1 MIDTHAHLDD
11 KAFDTDREEVLAQC
25 VSAGVTQ
32 IIDAASSPE
41 SLDQVLDLA
50 EEHACIYAAVGIHP
64 EYAGFISKAKE
75 TCETYTQTHAEGVS
89 LSLATEQAK
98 NRLFHIVSHLADNK
112 KIVAIGEIGLDYH
125 YEDGP
130 AHDIQQEL
138 FIAQIEIARLSGLPI
153 EVHSRD
159 ACRDTLRIL
168 RETDAGARGCDM
180 HCYSYSVESARE
192 YLELG
197 CYLGIG
203 GVSTFSNARK
213 LKEVIA
219 YTPLDRLL
227 LETDCPYLAP
237 VPYRG
242 KRNAPFMLP
251 HVVNAIAEIKGISPE
266 RVIEETTANARRLF
280 PRLCQEAT

>member
-1 MIDTHAHLDD
+1 MQEFFYEVLMIDTHAHLDD
-11 KAFDTDREEVLAQC
+11 QAFDTDREEVIASCL
-25 VSAGVTQ
+25 SAGVTH

-41 SLDQVLDLA
+41 SLNQVLDLA
-50 EEHACIYAAVGIHP
+50 NEYDCIYAAVGMHP
-64 EYAGFISKAKE
+64 EYAGFVSKARDSEFENKLKH
-75 TCETYTQTHAEGVS
+75 TVSQLAE
-89 LSLATEQAK
+89 Q
-98 NRLFHIVSHLADNK
+98 N

-138 FIAQIEIARLSGLPI
+138 FLAQIEIARLAGLPI

-159 ACRDTLRIL
+159 ACQDTLRIL
-168 RETDAGARGCDM
+168 RESEAGALGCDM
-180 HCYSYSVESARE
+180 HCYSYSVESARD

-219 YTPLDRLL
+219 YAPLDRLL

-237 VPYRG
+237 APNRG

-251 HVVNAIAEIKGISPE
+251 LIVDAIATIKGLSRE
-266 RVIEETTANARRLF
+266 RVVEETSANARRLF
-280 PRLCQEAT
+280 PRLCL

>member
-11 KAFDTDREEVLAQC
+11 QAFDTDREEVISSCL
-25 VSAGVTQ
+25 SAGVTQ
-32 IIDAASSPE
+32 IINAASSPE
-41 SLDQVLDLA
+41 SLDQVLALA
-50 EEHACIYAAVGIHP
+50 NEYDCIYAAVGLHP
-64 EYAGFISKAKE
+64 EYAGFVTKAKNS
-75 TCETYTQTHAEGVS
+75 S
-89 LSLATEQAK
+89 LSEATTQAGD
-98 NRLFHIVSHLADNK
+98 RLFRIITQLSDNQK
-112 KIVAIGEIGLDYH
+112 VVAIGEIGLDYH

-138 FIAQIEIARLSGLPI
+138 FLAQIEIARLAGLPI

-159 ACRDTLRIL
+159 ACQDTLRIL
-168 RETDAGARGCDM
+168 RETDAGALGCDM
-180 HCYSYSVESARE
+180 HCYGYSVESARE

-219 YTPLDRLL
+219 YAPLDRLL

-237 VPYRG
+237 VPNRG

-251 HVVNAIAEIKGISPE
+251 YVVDAIAEIKEISPE
-266 RVIEETTANARRLF
+266 RVIEETTANAKHLF
-280 PRLCQEAT
+280 SGLCGQN